1 MRVLLND
8 GLLKQSESTWMS
20 GPVFVPRWPRTR
32 ESSTFV
38 TNEAYRE
45 QGDNQ
50 GTGDGVFSAN
60 VVLTK
65 IRTLNILQR
74 MVDHGGRG
82 EMPREYMTHDGDQ
95 TEPDE
100 RHTAKPTHETNHLQ
114 CGNANSM
121 GKERRVNR
129 SCILFTL
136 LTCSGPDF
144 SARALLRS

>member
-1 MRVLLND
+1 
-8 GLLKQSESTWMS
+8 MS
-20 GPVFVPRWPRTR
+20 RPVFVPRWPRTR

-60 VVLTK
+60 VVLTE

-82 EMPREYMTHDGDQ
+82 EMPREYMTVIKKSLMKEGTLPNRPMKQ
-95 TEPDE
+95 TICNV
-100 RHTAKPTHETNHLQ
+100 AMPTQWT
-114 CGNANSM
+114 
-121 GKERRVNR
+121 R
-129 SCILFTL
+129 
-136 LTCSGPDF
+136 
-144 SARALLRS
+144 